1 MVLQL
6 TLGLP
11 TEVAIPLLVE
21 LQVMMPSLPERMVLE
36 DNARSSPLLQ
46 SALAAAGNA
55 SCAAAS
61 EANFMFS
68 TDADEVLPVKLPV
81 GPFCAREILGSL
93 CAMTIGQPCKWFI
106 FHQFEGSIALVNPEE
121 HILHFTRNTE
131 TMCAERDGAWVLSM
145 LLDPLC
151 GCSVGC
157 IIQSPIFE

>member
-1 MVLQL
+1 MVQKL

-11 TEVAIPLLVE
+11 AEVAIPLFVE
-21 LQVMMPSLPERMVLE
+21 LQVVMPPLSECMLLKN
-36 DNARSSPLLQ
+36 NAGPSPLLQ

-61 EANFMFS
+61 EANFMFP
-68 TDADEVLPVKLPV
+68 TEADEVLPVKLPV

-106 FHQFEGSIALVNPEE
+106 FYQFEGSIALVYPEE
-121 HILHFTRNTE
+121 HILDFTCDTE
-131 TMCAERDGAWVLSM
+131 TMCAERYGAWVLCM

-157 IIQSPIFE
+157 IIQSPVFE